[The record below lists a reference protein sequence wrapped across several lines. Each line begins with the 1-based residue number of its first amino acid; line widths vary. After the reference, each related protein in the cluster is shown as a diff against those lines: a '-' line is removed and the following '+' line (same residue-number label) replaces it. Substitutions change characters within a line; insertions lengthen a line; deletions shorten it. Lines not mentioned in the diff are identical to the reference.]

1 MESVG
6 VYKLLQEAGRG
17 AFGVVYWAENTI
29 TGQKTA
35 LKILSGKQAQRELAG
50 LIRYRECRHANL
62 LQIHHIDRL
71 PDGRLFYTM
80 DAADNCAASGYEADT
95 LANRGQLAAEE
106 LRQIILHIL
115 DGLEVLHNKKLIH
128 RDIKPENILF
138 INGEPILGDI
148 GLTANFSSASIA
160 GTWQYLPPEVISGQ
174 RPPDASSDLYALSRV
189 AYTVLTG
196 YAPGKYPAL
205 PGKLPPE
212 AANILE
218 FCRLA
223 GKNQVDIAACRK
235 ALTKKTVPFRRQLF
249 TAAAAVAAVAVI
261 GTLLIALPKRTPVP
275 KALAP
280 AVRSIQVQPAPVKL
294 RSAKTTVVSAPA
306 KSASGGSSA
315 VNMFQPLTTDELKKA
330 LAELSAQYPEVP
342 EELAKRADDLHSKTF
357 MAYATKLQKLQEN
370 NLDNQLIDTE
380 EKYARLR
387 ETDRLLQLAS
397 LTNSIDS
404 HKRLVCSQR
413 YRMHLDRLKSLYAQ
427 RQQLLE
433 DLQQNPPPP
442 DSNQA
447 IYSFE

>member
-1 MESVG
+1 M
-6 VYKLLQEAGRG
+6 
-17 AFGVVYWAENTI
+17 
-29 TGQKTA
+29 
-35 LKILSGKQAQRELAG
+35 
-50 LIRYRECRHANL
+50 
-62 LQIHHIDRL
+62 
-71 PDGRLFYTM
+71 
-80 DAADNCAASGYEADT
+80 
-95 LANRGQLAAEE
+95 
-106 LRQIILHIL
+106 
-115 DGLEVLHNKKLIH
+115 
-128 RDIKPENILF
+128 
-138 INGEPILGDI
+138 GDI

-235 ALTKKTVPFRRQLF
+235 ALTKKTVPVRRQLF
-249 TAAAAVAAVAVI
+249 TAAAAVAAAAVI
-261 GTLLIALPKRTPVP
+261 GTILTAQPKQPPVP
-275 KALAP
+275 KTPAP
-280 AVRSIQVQPAPVKL
+280 AARSIQVQPSPVKL
-294 RSAKTTVVSAPA
+294 RSAETTVVSASA
-306 KSASGGSSA
+306 KPASGGSSA

-342 EELAKRADDLHSKTF
+342 EELAKRADDLHGKIF

-387 ETDRLLQLAS
+387 KTDRLLQLAS

-413 YRMHLDRLKSLYAQ
+413 YRMYLDRLKSLYAQ
-427 RQQLLE
+427 RQQLIE
-433 DLQQNPPPP
+433 DLQQNPPP
-442 DSNQA
+442 DSDSA
-447 IYSFE
+447 LYSF